1 VRPDVDQ
8 RVLTLTNILGV
19 ADGTALT
26 TARATYDVGIP
37 DFEGKLHF
45 ATYGDP
51 VFEAVLRQ
59 IEVFPLP
66 GCIHRLEVQVP
77 GAPASMV
84 GYAVAEC
91 NADGSTRIRLVTSIH
106 DLASLQ
112 LNEAVELTA
121 GEIDPVNQALTEMA
135 RREFVTTEALAR
147 VEGGNERAG
156 QSQLLLDY
164 LVARDLMRS
173 RQQTGSSEPVFWREV
188 AALEEICRRRD
199 MIRARRIPVTLGRHL
214 SGSLF
219 DLILPATGDEGYI
232 DAPRPLL
239 LAALDAACRLA
250 NGMKVRRSELLT
262 TDVLERL
269 ERLIERSMIRSYS
282 GVGVR

>member
-1 VRPDVDQ
+1 V
-8 RVLTLTNILGV
+8 
-19 ADGTALT
+19 DGTALT
-26 TARATYDVGIP
+26 TARTIYDGGIP
-37 DFEGKLHF
+37 DFEGRLHF

-51 VFEAVLRQ
+51 VFEAVLGQ
-59 IEVFPLP
+59 VEVFPLP
-66 GCIHRLEVQVP
+66 GCSHRLEVQVP

-91 NADGSTRIRLVTSIH
+91 NADGNMRIRLVTSIH
-106 DLASLQ
+106 DLAGLQ

-121 GEIDPVNQALTEMA
+121 GGIDPLYQALTEMA
-135 RREFVTTEALAR
+135 RREFVTTAALAR

-188 AALEEICRRRD
+188 AALEEICRGRD
-199 MIRARRIPVTLGRHL
+199 MIRARRIPVTVGRHL
-214 SGSLF
+214 SGLLF
-219 DLILPATGDEGYI
+219 DLSLPTTGEEGYV

-239 LAALDAACRLA
+239 MAALDTVCRLA
-250 NGMKVRRSELLT
+250 NSMKVRRSELLSA
-262 TDVLERL
+262 DVLERL
-269 ERLIERSMIRSYS
+269 ERMIERSMIQSL
-282 GVGVR
+282 

>member
-1 VRPDVDQ
+1 VHPDVDQ
-8 RVLTLTNILGV
+8 RVLTLANIPGV
-19 ADGTALT
+19 VDGTALT
-26 TARATYDVGIP
+26 TARTIYDGGIP
-37 DFEGKLHF
+37 DFEGRLHF

-51 VFEAVLRQ
+51 VFETVLRQ

-66 GCIHRLEVQVP
+66 GCSQRLEVQVP

-91 NADGSTRIRLVTSIH
+91 NADGSTCIRLVTSMQ
-106 DLASLQ
+106 DLAGLQ

-121 GEIDPVNQALTEMA
+121 GEIDPVYQALTEMA

-188 AALEEICRRRD
+188 AALEEICRGRD
-199 MIRARRIPVTLGRHL
+199 MIRARRIPVTVGRHL
-214 SGSLF
+214 SGLLF
-219 DLILPATGDEGYI
+219 DLSLPTTGEEGDV

-239 LAALDAACRLA
+239 MAALDTVCRLA
-250 NGMKVRRSELLT
+250 NSMKVRRSELLSA
-262 TDVLERL
+262 DVLERL
-269 ERLIERSMIRSYS
+269 ERMIERSMIRSL
-282 GVGVR
+282 